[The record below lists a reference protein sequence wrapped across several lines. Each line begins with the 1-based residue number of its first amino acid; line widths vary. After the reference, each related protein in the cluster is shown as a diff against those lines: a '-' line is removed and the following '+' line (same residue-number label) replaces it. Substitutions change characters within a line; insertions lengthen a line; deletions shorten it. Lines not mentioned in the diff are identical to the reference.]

1 MKGQPQS
8 GLRAILFLLYVHIRM
23 DNQIIAV
30 CAGFLLISILAVQR
44 YVCSSEQYSSALEKA
59 LK

>member
-8 GLRAILFLLYVHIRM
+8 GLPATPVLLYVHIRM
-23 DNQIIAV
+23 DNQIIVV
-30 CAGFLLISILAVQR
+30 CAGFLLISVLAVQR
-44 YVCSSEQYSSALEKA
+44 HLCSLEQYSSAVEKA